1 MELLLDTHIILWV
14 LTEDP
19 RVTSEIR
26 EIITNPR
33 HKLYY
38 SMISMW
44 EVAIKKSSGKT
55 MPINGVEFMHYC
67 EACGY
72 ERLPL
77 EDRHVCAYETLV
89 HNENYPEH
97 KDPFD
102 KMLLAQAKA
111 DGMLLITHDN
121 KFKAFNEPYVRIV

>member
-1 MELLLDTHIILWV
+1 MEVLLDTHIALWAMND
-14 LTEDP
+14 DP
-19 RVTSEIR
+19 R
-26 EIITNPR
+26 ITAEVEDILFNR
-33 HKLYY
+33 NNKIYY
-38 SMISMW
+38 SMVSMW
-44 EVAIKKSSGKT
+44 EVAIKNSVRHNFCRSA
-55 MPINGVEFMHYC
+55 EFMHYC

-89 HNENYPEH
+89 QNEDYPEH